1 MNDNNVK
8 VLTSNDVISIVN
20 DKLERQFTQKQ
31 KNKLNK
37 LYNKHKIKNKLI
49 IERVARKT
57 VRYIEKNT
65 SNFPKNYKVLKDKII
80 SSCYLLLE
88 SIIRANVYQEVI
100 YKKEVVVQIQM
111 LNFYL
116 EESLNKGLLTE
127 KKFIS
132 YVNHLIELDNM
143 IKSWLSNEKSK

>member
-1 MNDNNVK
+1 M
-8 VLTSNDVISIVN
+8 
-20 DKLERQFTQKQ
+20 
-31 KNKLNK
+31 
-37 LYNKHKIKNKLI
+37 
-49 IERVARKT
+49 ARKT

-116 EESLNKGLLTE
+116 DESLNKGLLTE

-132 YVNHLIELDNM
+132 YTNHLIEIDKM
-143 IKSWLSNEKSK
+143 VRSWITSETKN

>member
-132 YVNHLIELDNM
+132 YTNHLIEIDKM
-143 IKSWLSNEKSK
+143 VRSWITSETKN

>member
-88 SIIRANVYQEVI
+88 SIIRANVYQEVN

-132 YVNHLIELDNM
+132 YTNHLIEIDKM
-143 IKSWLSNEKSK
+143 VRSWITSETKN

>member
-57 VRYIEKNT
+57 VRYI
-65 SNFPKNYKVLKDKII
+65 VLKDKII

-88 SIIRANVYQEVI
+88 SIIRANVYQEVN

-132 YVNHLIELDNM
+132 YTNHLIEIDKM
-143 IKSWLSNEKSK
+143 VRSWITSETKN